1 MLTTSLPLSTA
12 ALLMILVAA
21 AVGVCGWVGGIDRIW
36 FIAGVGAAMM
46 ALFTA
51 GAMLPH
57 PTVAAARA
65 FPYWFLGAFLVA
77 LALQR
82 HRRLRRAGGEA
93 AARKPAAAALEAALR
108 F

>member
-77 LALQR
+77 LALNVIAVFVGQAVK
-82 HRRLRRAGGEA
+82 RRQES
-93 AARKPAAAALEAALR
+93 PPQQP
-108 F
+108 

>member
-1 MLTTSLPLSTA
+1 MLTAALPLLTA

-36 FIAGVGAAMM
+36 FIAGVGAAMV

-57 PTVAAARA
+57 PTTAASQS
-65 FPYWFLGAFLVA
+65 FPYWFLGAFLAA
-77 LALQR
+77 LALNVIAVFVGRAVKRRQESPPQR
-82 HRRLRRAGGEA
+82 
-93 AARKPAAAALEAALR
+93 P
-108 F
+108 